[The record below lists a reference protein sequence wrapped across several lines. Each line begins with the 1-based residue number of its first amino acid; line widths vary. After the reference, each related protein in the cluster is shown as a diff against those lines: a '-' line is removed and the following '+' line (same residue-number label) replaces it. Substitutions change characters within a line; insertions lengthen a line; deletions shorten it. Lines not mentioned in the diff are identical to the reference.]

1 MGLGM
6 FCAIVAGMMISLQT
20 VLNARMSHAF
30 GAWATTTLVFFVGLL
45 GSLLALVFFRGGT
58 LAAVRE
64 VEPLY
69 LFGGFVGVGV
79 VFCVMRGIQ
88 LLGPSIAISVVL
100 ISQLS
105 FALCVDVFGWFGLPK
120 VDLSFGQ
127 IIGLAV
133 MLSGIF
139 VLKRY
144 QVVDEAKQTD
154 DVQAIS

>member
-6 FCAIVAGMMISLQT
+6 FCAVVAGMMISLQT

-30 GAWATTTLVFFVGLL
+30 GAWATTTLVFLVGLL
-45 GSLLALVFFRGGT
+45 GSLLALLFFRGGT
-58 LAAVRE
+58 LSAVRE

-69 LFGGFVGVGV
+69 LFGGLVGVGV

-105 FALCVDVFGWFGLPK
+105 FALCVDVFGWFGLPQ
-120 VDLSFGQ
+120 VDLSLGQ
-127 IIGLAV
+127 IAGLAV
-133 MLSGIF
+133 MLTGIF

-144 QVVDEAKQTD
+144 QVVDETEQTE
-154 DVQAIS
+154 DVKAIS

>member
-45 GSLLALVFFRGGT
+45 GSLLALVFFRGGEV
-58 LAAVRE
+58 AALTE

-120 VDLSFGQ
+120 VELSFGQ

-144 QVVDEAKQTD
+144 QVVDESNQTD
-154 DVQAIS
+154 EIKAIS

>member
-20 VLNARMSHAF
+20 VLNARMSHVF
-30 GAWATTTLVFFVGLL
+30 GAWATTTLVFLVGLI
-45 GSLLALVFFRGGT
+45 GSLLALVFFRGGEV
-58 LAAVRE
+58 AALTE

-127 IIGLAV
+127 IIGLVV

-144 QVVDEAKQTD
+144 QVAEDTEEVE
-154 DVQAIS
+154 DVKVIS

>member
-58 LAAVRE
+58 LAALTE

-88 LLGPSIAISVVL
+88 LLGPSIVISVVL

-127 IIGLAV
+127 IIGLVV

-144 QVVDEAKQTD
+144 QVVDEAKQIAD
-154 DVQAIS
+154 IKAIS

>member
-133 MLSGIF
+133 MLSGMF

>member
-30 GAWATTTLVFFVGLL
+30 GAWATTTLVFLVGLL
-45 GSLLALVFFRGGT
+45 GSLLALVFFRGGEISALT
-58 LAAVRE
+58 E
-64 VEPLY
+64 VKPLY

-105 FALCVDVFGWFGLPK
+105 FALFVDVFGWFGLPK

-127 IIGLAV
+127 IIGLVV

-144 QVVDEAKQTD
+144 QVVE
-154 DVQAIS
+154 DVEEEKDIKAIS

>member
-6 FCAIVAGMMISLQT
+6 FCAITAGMMISLQT

-30 GAWATTTLVFFVGLL
+30 GAWATTTLVFFVGFI
-45 GSLLALVFFRGGT
+45 GSLFALLVFRGGT
-58 LAAVRE
+58 FSNIQT

-69 LFGGFVGVGV
+69 LFGGLVGVGV

-105 FALCVDVFGWFGLPK
+105 FALCVDLFGWFGLPK
-120 VDLSFGQ
+120 LELSLGQ
-127 IIGLAV
+127 VAGLLV
-133 MLSGIF
+133 MLAGIF

-144 QVVDEAKQTD
+144 QIVEIESSDELSEK
-154 DVQAIS
+154 VS

>member
-45 GSLLALVFFRGGT
+45 GSLLALVFFRGGEIT
-58 LAAVRE
+58 ALTE

-120 VDLSFGQ
+120 VELSFGQ

-144 QVVDEAKQTD
+144 QVAE
-154 DVQAIS
+154 DVEETKDMKAIS

>member
-58 LAAVRE
+58 LAALTE

-127 IIGLAV
+127 IIGLVV

-144 QVVDEAKQTD
+144 QVVDEAKQIAD
-154 DVQAIS
+154 IKAIS

>member
-30 GAWATTTLVFFVGLL
+30 GAWATTTLVFLVGLL
-45 GSLLALVFFRGGT
+45 GSLLALVFFRGGEISALT
-58 LAAVRE
+58 E
-64 VEPLY
+64 VKPLY
-69 LFGGFVGVGV
+69 SFGGFVGVGV

-105 FALCVDVFGWFGLPK
+105 FALFVDVFGWFGLPK

-127 IIGLAV
+127 IIGLVV

-144 QVVDEAKQTD
+144 QVVE
-154 DVQAIS
+154 DVEEEKDIKAIS

>member
-6 FCAIVAGMMISLQT
+6 FCAIVAGIMISLQT

-58 LAAVRE
+58 LAALTE

-127 IIGLAV
+127 IIGLVV

-144 QVVDEAKQTD
+144 QVVDEAKQIAD
-154 DVQAIS
+154 IKAIS

>member
-6 FCAIVAGMMISLQT
+6 FCAVVAGMMISLQT

-30 GAWATTTLVFFVGLL
+30 GAWATTTLVFLVGLL
-45 GSLLALVFFRGGT
+45 GSLLALLLFRGGT
-58 LAAVRE
+58 LSAVRE

-69 LFGGFVGVGV
+69 LFGGLVGVGV

-105 FALCVDVFGWFGLPK
+105 FALCVDVFGWFGLPQ
-120 VDLSFGQ
+120 VDLSLGQ
-127 IIGLAV
+127 IAGLAV
-133 MLSGIF
+133 MLTGIF

-144 QVVDEAKQTD
+144 QVVDETEQTE
-154 DVQAIS
+154 DVKAIS